1 MVKKAKKDSI
11 KESSDFLE
19 KPEDEQKIGEED
31 DLAIKLKEKEKEA
44 GENYD
49 KYVRAVAELE
59 NVKKRAVREKTE
71 SIKYG
76 NENLIKDIL
85 PMVDSLDR
93 ALKHA
98 GNSGDIEAFKKGL
111 RLVQDQ
117 LRSCLE
123 KHGVEQIECLDKAF
137 DPNVHEA
144 LFQIESDAH
153 KDNQVVDEL
162 EKGYL
167 LNGRLLR
174 PAKVSICKKAKK
186 EDCEEID
193 FGRPEENKEDK

>member
-11 KESSDFLE
+11 TEPSDFQE
-19 KPEDEQKIGEED
+19 KPEDDRKSGKEN
-31 DLAIKLKEKEKEA
+31 DLNVRLKEKEKEA
-44 GENYD
+44 AENYD
-49 KYVRAVAELE
+49 KYVRAVADLE
-59 NVKKRAVREKTE
+59 NIRKRAAREKAD

-85 PMVDSLDR
+85 PMVDSLNR

-98 GNSGDIEAFKKGL
+98 GNSGDFEAFKKGL
-111 RLVQDQ
+111 KLVQDQ
-117 LRSCLE
+117 LSGCLE

-144 LFQIESDAH
+144 LFQVDSDAH
-153 KDNQVVDEL
+153 EDNQIVDEL

-174 PAKVSICKKAKK
+174 PAKVSVCKRAKQEK
-186 EDCEEID
+186 CND
-193 FGRPEENKEDK
+193 DK

>member
-11 KESSDFLE
+11 KEPSDFQVKPVEVE
-19 KPEDEQKIGEED
+19 KTGESD
-31 DLAIKLKEKEKEA
+31 DLAVKYEEKEKEA
-44 GENYD
+44 AENYD

-59 NVKKRAVREKTE
+59 NIKKRAARDKTDA
-71 SIKYG
+71 IKYG

-93 ALKHA
+93 ALKQT
-98 GNSGDIEAFKKGL
+98 GNSGDLETFKKGL
-111 RLVQDQ
+111 KLVQDQ
-117 LRSCLE
+117 LLGCLE
-123 KHGVEQIECLDKAF
+123 KHGVEQIKCIDRTF

-144 LFQIESDAH
+144 LFQIESGVH
-153 KDNQVVDEL
+153 TDNQVVDEL

-174 PAKVSICKKAKK
+174 PAKVSVCKRAKQ
-186 EDCEEID
+186 EECEES
-193 FGRPEENKEDK
+193 